1 MLLEPGA
8 DSGNTVL
15 GKAMSTLPV
24 GEKSLWLTFRVAGS
38 VLIVPFVEKLAFRGY
53 LLRRLAGQ
61 DDDDLSPGRY
71 AWLPFL
77 VSSVAFGLLHTRVLA
92 GTLAGIAY
100 ALAYYRRGKLADA
113 VVAHMVTNGL
123 IALLVLIRGEWS
135 LWS

>member
-24 GEKSLWLTFRVAGS
+24 GEKSLWLAFRVAGS
-38 VLIVPFVEKLAFRGY
+38 VLIVPFVEELAFRGY

-77 VSSVAFGLLHTRVLA
+77 VSSVAFELLHTRVLA

-100 ALAYYRRGKLADA
+100 ALAYYRRCK
-113 VVAHMVTNGL
+113 H
-123 IALLVLIRGEWS
+123 
-135 LWS
+135 